1 MMDPF
6 QALVLGIIQG
16 ITAWIPVS
24 SKTQVILSGK
34 VFFGLDFMTAVSFAL
49 LVHVGDL
56 AATLVLFRKEIRGF
70 FRIRP
75 ALSDLRS
82 MEDADPERS
91 LFWFVVISVIF
102 SGLIGLPVYLLTRD
116 TFSELPG
123 TLFLA
128 VVGTILIILGGI
140 MGYSSKAAGTVTA
153 AAPDKRISFSDTV
166 LVGCAQGLAVMPG
179 ISRSGITESTLLL
192 RGYSPKDAVRL
203 SFFMSIPM
211 IALSISTFFFLEGF
225 GTLTITIAA
234 VGITAAFLAS
244 FVTMNTMLILAEKVR
259 FYFFNIG
266 IGLLAILPFVIQ
278 VVFF

>member
-1 MMDPF
+1 MLDLF

-24 SKTQVILSGK
+24 SKTQVILFGK

-56 AATLVLFRKEIRGF
+56 AATLVLFRNEIRGF
-70 FRIRP
+70 FQTRP

-82 MEDADPERS
+82 METADPERS

-102 SGLIGLPVYLLTRD
+102 SGLIGLPLYLHTRD
-116 TFSELPG
+116 AFSELPG

-128 VVGTILIILGGI
+128 VVGTILVILGGI
-140 MGYSSKAAGTVTA
+140 MWYSSPATGSAD
-153 AAPDKRISFSDTV
+153 APALKKRISLPDTI
-166 LVGCAQGLAVMPG
+166 LVGCAQGLAVIPG

-192 RGYSPKDAVRL
+192 RGYSPKEAVRL

-211 IALSISTFFFLEGF
+211 IVLSISTFFFLEGF
-225 GTLTITIAA
+225 GTLTISVAA
-234 VGITAAFLAS
+234 IGITAAFLAS
-244 FVTMNTMLILAEKVR
+244 FITMNTMLVLAEKVR
-259 FYFFNIG
+259 FYIFNIG
-266 IGLLAILPFVIQ
+266 IGMLAVLPFALQ
-278 VVFF
+278 VAFF